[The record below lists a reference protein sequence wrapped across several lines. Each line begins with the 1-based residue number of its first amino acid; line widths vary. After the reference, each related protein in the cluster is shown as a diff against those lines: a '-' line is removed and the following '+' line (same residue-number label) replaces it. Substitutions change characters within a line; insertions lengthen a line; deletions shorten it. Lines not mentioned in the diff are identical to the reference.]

1 MKGNLIILF
10 FSLIVVNQAKG
21 QIVKDSI
28 SDEENFFYID
38 DDLMDSTGVLSIWD
52 IRFHIGRNTLIDTND
67 YRILAIAAYMQKH
80 PTYVFE
86 LGYHRD
92 CRGSKYSSR
101 DLSQSRAKAICDR
114 LIELG
119 ISSDRLI
126 PKGFGETT
134 PVSVDGI
141 VYNCEYIM
149 KFSPPEQEAM
159 HAKNRRVE
167 LRIIS
172 KDFVETN

>member
-1 MKGNLIILF
+1 MITL
-10 FSLIVVNQAKG
+10 NQAKG
-21 QIVKDSI
+21 QLVEDSI
-28 SDEENFFYID
+28 NLEEKFFYLED
-38 DDLMDSTGVLSIWD
+38 AFMDSTGVLTIWD
-52 IRFHIGRNTLIDTND
+52 IHFHLGSYTLVDTND
-67 YRILAIAAYMQKH
+67 YRILAIAAYIQKH

-86 LGYHRD
+86 VGYHRD
-92 CRGSKYSSR
+92 CRGSASSSR
-101 DLSQSRAKAICDR
+101 NLAQRRAQTICER
-114 LIELG
+114 LIAMG
-119 ISSDRLI
+119 VQPNQVI
-126 PKGFGETT
+126 PKGFGDTT
-134 PVSVDGI
+134 PVRVDGV